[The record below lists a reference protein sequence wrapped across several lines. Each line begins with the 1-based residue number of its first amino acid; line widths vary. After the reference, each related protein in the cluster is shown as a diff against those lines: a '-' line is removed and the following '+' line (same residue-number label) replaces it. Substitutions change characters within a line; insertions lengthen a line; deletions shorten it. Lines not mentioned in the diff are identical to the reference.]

1 MIKITNKELNKLQ
14 MQKKAPA
21 PKPKPAPVV
30 DPNIAATK
38 DLAEAIK
45 SISIQQTE
53 KLDLSPFIIALTS
66 VQETQLKLID
76 SMKIK
81 PKKEEWE
88 FAVTRNKKGEIEK
101 VFARNV

>member
-1 MIKITNKELNKLQ
+1 MNQDKETTIQELKDIL
-14 MQKKAPA
+14 KKFRDDRDWKQFHNP
-21 PKPKPAPVV
+21 
-30 DPNIAATK
+30 K